1 MKNESYLNFLADTA
15 YDFWHISCNAE
26 KKMKNAILNYILEL
40 QDSDEGYVEFQN
52 EFPAFSEFGSEFD
65 SAIYGVR
72 VRVEYNDSGDKHLTP
87 FIYTN
92 ESGSKLDM
100 DINDEGW
107 FNPIHYGN
115 IDWLS
120 ILDVLK
126 ELN

>member
-1 MKNESYLNFLADTA
+1 MKNENYLNFLAETA
-15 YDFWHISCNAE
+15 YNFLHISCDVE
-26 KKMKNAILNYILEL
+26 RKMRNAIFNYILEM
-40 QDSDEGYVEFQN
+40 QGSDDSYVIFEN
-52 EFPAFSEFGSEFD
+52 DYPAFCEYGSEED

-120 ILDVLK
+120 ILDILK